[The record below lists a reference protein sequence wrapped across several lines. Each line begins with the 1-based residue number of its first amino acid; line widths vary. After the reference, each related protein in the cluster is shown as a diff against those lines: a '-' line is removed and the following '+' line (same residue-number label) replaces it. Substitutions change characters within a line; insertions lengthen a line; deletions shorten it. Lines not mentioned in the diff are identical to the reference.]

1 MGYSIAQKIIAKAA
15 GRDSVMPGEIVTC
28 KVDLALLLDSGGPR
42 RIWPRLRELGVGV
55 WDPDKI
61 VVVTDHFTPAVDA
74 ESAAILKLTREF
86 VREFNIP
93 RFFDMQ
99 GIGHIVLAENGYL
112 QPGMF
117 ACGGD
122 SHSSNGGAFGCY
134 MAGFG
139 AIEMTGVVVTGEIW
153 LQVPETV
160 RANWSGAFGPGVVAK
175 DIMLMLCREL
185 GGNNAFRVIEFGG
198 DTVAAMSMNE
208 RMTLTNMAAELGAE
222 TGIVEPDDETLDA
235 IRAGGQEPPV
245 DALDWRSD
253 TDADYAAVHAFD
265 AAGLAPQVAAPHS
278 PENAGPADT
287 FADVSIDQAY
297 IGACVGAKLSDL
309 RMVAEVLKGRK
320 VANGTRL
327 MVAPASQNVIAA
339 ATADGTMQSIVDAGA
354 YLLPTGC
361 GACAAL
367 GAGILA
373 EDEVCISSTNRN
385 FKGRMGANSASVYL
399 GSPYTV
405 AASAVAGR
413 IIDPRELLNGVG
425 SDPIRDQTP
434 LDSK

>member
-1 MGYSIAQKIIAKAA
+1 MQLTLAQKILARAA
-15 GRDSVMPGEIVTC
+15 GCEPASAGIAPGEILTC

-42 RIWPRLRELGVGV
+42 RIWPRLKELGVGV

-61 VVVTDHFTPAVDA
+61 VLCTDHFTPAVDA
-74 ESAAILKLTREF
+74 ASAQILKTTRDFAVEF
-86 VREFNIP
+86 GIS

-99 GIGHIVLAENGYL
+99 GIGHVVLAEQGFL
-112 QPGMF
+112 RPGMF

-153 LQVPETV
+153 MPVPETV
-160 RANWSGAFGPGVVAK
+160 RVNWSGSFGAGVAAK
-175 DIMLMLCREL
+175 DIMLFLCREL
-185 GGNNAFRVIEFGG
+185 GIDNNGRVIEYGG

-208 RMTLTNMAAELGAE
+208 RVVLTNMAAELGAD
-222 TGIVEPDDETLDA
+222 TGIIEPDETTLDA
-235 IRAGGQEPPV
+235 IRAAGGEPAA

-253 TDADYAAVHAFD
+253 PGAGYVDTREYD
-265 AAGLAPQVAAPHS
+265 AAALAPQIAAPHS
-278 PENAGPADT
+278 PANSAAISD
-287 FADVSIDQAY
+287 FADVAVDQAY

-309 RMVAEVLKGRK
+309 HMAADVLRGRRVAS
-320 VANGTRL
+320 GTRL
-327 MVAPASQNVIAA
+327 MIAPASQRVYAA
-339 ATADGTMQSIVDAGA
+339 AAADGTLGALTDAGA

-385 FKGRMGANSASVYL
+385 FRGRMGAPSSSVYL
-399 GSPYTV
+399 GSPYSV
-405 AASAVAGR
+405 AAAAIAGR
-413 IIDPRELLNGVG
+413 ITDPRELLA
-425 SDPIRDQTP
+425 
-434 LDSK
+434 

>member
-1 MGYSIAQKIIAKAA
+1 MSQTLAQKILARAA
-15 GRDSVMPGEIVTC
+15 GRDVVTPGEIVTC
-28 KVDLALLLDSGGPR
+28 NVDLALLLDSGGPR
-42 RIWPRLRELGVGV
+42 RIWPRLKELGVGL

-61 VVVTDHFTPAVDA
+61 VLCTDHFTPAVDA
-74 ESAAILKLTREF
+74 ASAAILKLTREF
-86 VREFNIP
+86 AAEFGISH
-93 RFFDMQ
+93 FYDMQ
-99 GIGHIVLAENGYL
+99 GIGHVVLAEQGLL

-153 LQVPETV
+153 MPVPDTV
-160 RANWSGAFGPGVVAK
+160 RVNWSGKFGPGIAAK
-175 DIMLMLCREL
+175 DIMLLLCRKL
-185 GGNNAFRVIEFGG
+185 GIENPGRVIEYGG

-208 RMTLTNMAAELGAE
+208 RVVLTNMAAELGAE
-222 TGIVEPDDETLDA
+222 TGIIEPDATTLES
-235 IRAGGQEPPV
+235 IRAAGQTPAT

-253 TDADYAAVHAFD
+253 SNPDYLAVHEFD
-265 AAGLAPQVAAPHS
+265 AAALEPQVAAPHS
-278 PENAGPADT
+278 PANSAAVGEYG
-287 FADVSIDQAY
+287 DVKIDQAY

-309 RMVAEVLKGRK
+309 HMVAQVLRGRR
-320 VANGTRL
+320 VASGTRL
-327 MVAPASQNVIAA
+327 LVAPASQQVISA
-339 ATADGTMQSIVDAGA
+339 ATADGTLQILTDAGA

-385 FKGRMGANSASVYL
+385 FKGRMGAASAEVYL
-399 GSPYTV
+399 GSPYSV
-405 AASAVAGR
+405 AAAAVTGK
-413 IIDPRELLNGVG
+413 ITDPREFVA
-425 SDPIRDQTP
+425 
-434 LDSK
+434 